1 MAVSMCDSLR
11 LFVAILAMGLMSAA
25 TAAAQ
30 PVDMTPLPDGL
41 LAEAATGDI
50 REAWYVSPTTRYA
63 HGVLG
68 DAIEAGAIAL
78 KLENGRTVTLRLDN
92 SLVFE
97 DITPRITDLDGDGR
111 NEVIAIIASKR
122 RGAALAVIRM
132 EGEQPVIGSQ
142 TRHIG
147 RANRWLNPAGI
158 ADFDGDGTQEIALI
172 RTPHIGGILFFY
184 REEDGELRQLARF
197 DGVSNHPIN
206 SRALD
211 LSLVAD
217 IDQDGKPELI
227 VPDQRRIN
235 LIALRFDAEKGI
247 QAVGEQRLSSPV
259 VGNLQRAGSRIIVPV
274 NGARLTVPLTGF
286 LPN

>member
-1 MAVSMCDSLR
+1 MAASMSDSLR
-11 LFVAILAMGLMSAA
+11 LSFIGMAMGLLGTV

-30 PVDMTPLPDGL
+30 PVDMTPLPDGQ

-78 KLENGRTVTLRLDN
+78 KLDNGRTVTLRLDN
-92 SLVFE
+92 TLVFE

-132 EGEQPVIGSQ
+132 EGGQPVIASQ
-142 TRHIG
+142 TNYIG

-158 ADFDGDGTQEIALI
+158 ADFDGDGIQEIALI

-184 REEDGELRQLARF
+184 REEDGALRQLARF
-197 DGVSNHPIN
+197 DGVSNHAIN

-217 IDQDGKPELI
+217 IDRDGRPELI
-227 VPDQRRIN
+227 VPDQQRIN
-235 LIALRFDAEKGI
+235 LIALRLDPEKGV

-259 VGNLQRAGSRIIVPV
+259 VGDLQRAGSRIIVPV

-286 LPN
+286 LPD